1 VNGLLLDTHVWLWYL
16 AGAAELPPGLRRVID
31 ETTGDC
37 WLSPVSIWETAL
49 LVERGRIRINLTT
62 REWVARARERLVLNE
77 APLNAEIALVSRE
90 IRLPHQDPADRFLAA
105 TAIVHGLS
113 LATVDRRLLRA
124 RAVPTRSH

>member
-1 VNGLLLDTHVWLWYL
+1 MKGLLLDTHVWLWYL
-16 AGAAELPPGLRRVID
+16 AGAEELPLGLRRVID

-49 LVERGRIRINLTT
+49 LIERGRIRINLTT

-90 IRLPHQDPADRFLAA
+90 IKLPHQDPADRFLAA